1 MYLFQQRARLR
12 HLRRAR
18 RRAARPEIGLEV
30 RVEHGEQTRFVWVLF
45 LPSRTPFDD
54 DGGDALGEPP
64 PLDARG
70 VPERREARVRVREL
84 GAGHGQKTA
93 VRRGAV
99 LVREEA
105 PQTLFKHARRAL
117 VPNLLERHDVHA
129 RRARERQ
136 HVRDDAPR
144 AALEARGAAALAGER
159 AGKEL
164 EVPRHHAE
172 RVAVEAAREHRG
184 FLGPTRVT
192 GGGRGLDRRVLAVG
206 GGSGGSRTTRHAPR
220 SPSEPRAPRNARSTH
235 GGRSRPREW
244 RKRGGEALSVNF
256 LERRRSGGEALA
268 CKRKKSGESQQRLPL
283 VALRHA
289 GGSRPHLQGGVAS
302 RAARPPPPL
311 SFFKQNKPR
320 LAA

>member
-1 MYLFQQRARLR
+1 
-12 HLRRAR
+12 
-18 RRAARPEIGLEV
+18 V
-30 RVEHGEQTRFVWVLF
+30 RVEHGKQTRFVWVLF

-70 VPERREARVRVREL
+70 VLERREARVRVREL
-84 GAGHGQKTA
+84 GAGDGQKTA

-244 RKRGGEALSVNF
+244 RKRGGEALSVYF
-256 LERRRSGGEALA
+256 FRAPSSAAAAKRGALAAARGGEALA